1 MDFNKSQDGEWEGIF
16 TRQKT
21 LRDTLDS
28 IKKSITSIS
37 PTADVGADMFSVEAI
52 GKAVA
57 DSVPSA
63 DSLATAVGADSAPS
77 EPSIDGVL
85 TSAENLVEENKVQQE
100 SFSNS
105 LTSIRDSITSA
116 FPKIIENVKS
126 SLSSLDPT
134 ADLGAD
140 LFSVDAIGQAVAESV
155 PSAEAIGNAV
165 GESNVDAARGDRV
178 TQIEGEREA
187 AKERG
192 ALKKI
197 FEDIRDGIHGS
208 LDTFKSRDKKS
219 GGILAGLFGGIGGAG
234 LTGLGKAVANIGMG
248 FGKGMAALGA
258 GIAAFIISVGVASK
272 LVDLMGSVGKALKTL
287 VINFFGAFDAKAATM
302 MGGIITIAALMS
314 KFKVDKVQFMLAM
327 GAIGAGIGGFFGGL
341 LLGDIVAVIG
351 GAVGLKGES
360 LAKLMKTFFSAL
372 GGVVPAPLSVMRGV
386 CSRGGTCDRQ

>member
-1 MDFNKSQDGEWEGIF
+1 MAEQEQEDNKKVAEDIGNSLGDTLKKAFSSFNKSQDGEWEGIF

-140 LFSVDAIGQAVAESV
+140 LFSVDAIGQAVA
-155 PSAEAIGNAV
+155 
-165 GESNVDAARGDRV
+165 
-178 TQIEGEREA
+178 
-187 AKERG
+187 
-192 ALKKI
+192 
-197 FEDIRDGIHGS
+197 
-208 LDTFKSRDKKS
+208 
-219 GGILAGLFGGIGGAG
+219 
-234 LTGLGKAVANIGMG
+234 
-248 FGKGMAALGA
+248 
-258 GIAAFIISVGVASK
+258 
-272 LVDLMGSVGKALKTL
+272 
-287 VINFFGAFDAKAATM
+287 
-302 MGGIITIAALMS
+302 
-314 KFKVDKVQFMLAM
+314 
-327 GAIGAGIGGFFGGL
+327 
-341 LLGDIVAVIG
+341 
-351 GAVGLKGES
+351 
-360 LAKLMKTFFSAL
+360 
-372 GGVVPAPLSVMRGV
+372 
-386 CSRGGTCDRQ
+386 

>member
-1 MDFNKSQDGEWEGIF
+1 MAEEKQQDNTEAVKSIGNNLGDTLKNAFSSFGKSQDAEWEGIF
-16 TRQKT
+16 TRQKSF
-21 LRDTLDS
+21 RDALLS
-28 IKKSITSIS
+28 IKESITSIS
-37 PTADVGADMFSVEAI
+37 PTADIGADMFNVKEI

-57 DSVPSA
+57 DSVPS
-63 DSLATAVGADSAPS
+63 V
-77 EPSIDGVL
+77 DGVL
-85 TSAENLVEENKVQQE
+85 TSAESLVEENKVQQE

-165 GESNVDAARGDRV
+165 GESNVDASKGDRV

-192 ALKKI
+192 GLKKI

-272 LVDLMGSVGKALKTL
+272 LVDLMGSDGKALKTL

-314 KFKVDKVQFMLAM
+314 KFNVDKVQFMLAM
-327 GAIGAGIGGFFGGL
+327 GAIGAG
-341 LLGDIVAVIG
+341 
-351 GAVGLKGES
+351 
-360 LAKLMKTFFSAL
+360 
-372 GGVVPAPLSVMRGV
+372 
-386 CSRGGTCDRQ
+386 